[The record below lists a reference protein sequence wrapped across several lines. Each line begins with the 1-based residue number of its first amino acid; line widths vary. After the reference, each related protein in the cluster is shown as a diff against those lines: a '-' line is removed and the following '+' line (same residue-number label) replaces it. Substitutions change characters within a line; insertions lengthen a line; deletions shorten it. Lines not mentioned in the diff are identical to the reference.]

1 METDQERL
9 DGLTRRAADY
19 AVEKADKLNQQVS
32 ELKKKIEDLLHERS
46 EIQGLPMTPQETLAI
61 AKSTLIERRKSIFM
75 EELLIPHLRDIQ
87 NKHCGFL
94 EPTSLRVH
102 FLDELKLF
110 RWVYGSWITEADLI
124 QAMAALPS
132 DVGIDEKERARRIAI
147 IDEKI
152 KKLEGEIV
160 KLLS

>member
-1 METDQERL
+1 MESDQIRL
-9 DGLTRRAADY
+9 DRLTAKAA
-19 AVEKADKLNQQVS
+19 EKAAAEASKLNKQVS
-32 ELKKKIEDLLHERS
+32 ELRKKIEDLLHERS

-61 AKSTLIERRKSIFM
+61 AKNTLIERRKSIFM

-124 QAMAALPS
+124 QAAAALPA
-132 DVGIDEKERARRIAI
+132 DVGIDEKERAKRIAV
-147 IDEKI
+147 IDERI
-152 KKLEGEIV
+152 KKLEGEIE
-160 KLLS
+160 KLLN